1 MAPAK
6 SKSRYKRLLT
16 VSVVVFALFAVSVIG
31 LHIWFVNNARS
42 VLKEMVAAK
51 SNGKIKL
58 ELSKLTFEFFS
69 NKLQVREADLTSTD
83 SLTNPTTYHIKF
95 RKLTLRINSI
105 WPLVFQKKLLLDS
118 IKLHD
123 PQVEIM
129 QWRRDTTKKR
139 SGDDLS
145 ISQEMGQLYTSMLDV
160 LDDFGIRRI
169 IVNNAQVS
177 LINKM
182 KALSD
187 PVIISNIYFD
197 LIRTAQDIKKRD
209 AFVENE
215 QSIELETTDQNITLP
230 GGRHRLAFKKFQ
242 LELFRKRIQ
251 LDSCTI
257 SALATDSTKSSYTV
271 FFKTLML
278 VGVDFEAMYLR
289 NLIRADSVYCENP
302 LIDINLNTRGKS
314 SKKDD
319 RPNPEEI
326 IQELTGDLDLAFI
339 GVKDAGIH
347 IDISGKRNRS
357 LFNSNKDD
365 FEMRGVRINADS
377 AKRVVVERFDML
389 VRDYRLYSE
398 DSSAA
403 YTFDSIHFNNNKIV
417 LSNFSVATELNRA
430 KQHNYRDFKIPYFEL
445 TGLDWYDLIFEQNVK
460 AQSAQLYNPVIN
472 YATAGGKTKRIKGG
486 TSLFSSLQ
494 TISDLVTLGK
504 VNVVNGQINMKLG
517 TSASFALR
525 NANLSL
531 FSNQLLQS
539 NNGEGLRR
547 AVDHLSFSNGELKLK
562 DVTAS
567 LQNVRSTPKNLI
579 RADRI
584 SLSSPGNK
592 VKGFMQNVVIDN
604 MLLDDLDET
613 ILIDGIK
620 WQSASLNVQTEN
632 KQKGK
637 GGKKSGGS
645 IQLKNISGGNTTL
658 VFRQGETIAATS
670 VNSLKLASLIKDGDK
685 PVRIAGLAISGKN
698 MAINGA
704 GTKVAVAQYR
714 ISGNGASTLSGL
726 SYERL
731 KDRDSLILSAP
742 RLDFSGDIN
751 GLLANDIHLTNVQVQ
766 QPVIKL
772 VKWNTGAKKE
782 DVQQSDAPLR
792 IDRIRATEP
801 VINITLHKGDS
812 MSIINLPRSQ
822 NSMVQASGLLINS
835 RGVQLGSVSAKTT
848 AATFVKPTGEVVG
861 VEDGLV
867 DLQVSN
873 LLLLRKEGIPTWSGM
888 VNVLNLQN
896 PTPLRFGKSKNT
908 LLINQLSLG
917 NLNLSSAYF
926 SDINEL
932 IKYNVSAS
940 LKTGTGKYMD
950 STTTLNWYNAEYSY
964 KNKALT
970 LDSFNYHPTQPRD
983 SVIAN
988 TPYQTDYITFRSGAI
1003 KITDFNLEKY
1013 EKDSA
1018 LLANT
1023 IAITNP
1029 VITIFRDKQPPFR
1042 GGTIKP
1048 LPVDKIEGIRLPLSI
1063 QKVRL
1068 FDGTLAYT
1076 ERNAK
1081 TRAEGTLYLTHMN
1094 GGLTNIKNRNIEEAD
1109 SLTITLNAFLMD
1121 S

>member
-1 MAPAK
+1 MVPAK

-16 VSVVVFALFAVSVIG
+16 VSIVVFALLAVSVLG

-197 LIRTAQDIKKRD
+197 LIRTAQDTKKRD

-215 QSIELETTDQNITLP
+215 QSIELQTTDQNITLP

-347 IDISGKRNRS
+347 IDISGQRNRS

-377 AKRVVVERFDML
+377 GKRVVVERFDML

-417 LSNFSVATELNRA
+417 LSNFSVATALNRA

-472 YATAGGKTKRIKGG
+472 YATAGAKTKRIKGG
-486 TSLFSSLQ
+486 TNLFSSLQ

-517 TSASFALR
+517 PVGF
-525 NANLSL
+525 
-531 FSNQLLQS
+531 
-539 NNGEGLRR
+539 
-547 AVDHLSFSNGELKLK
+547 VY
-562 DVTAS
+562 
-567 LQNVRSTPKNLI
+567 TPE
-579 RADRI
+579 R
-584 SLSSPGNK
+584 
-592 VKGFMQNVVIDN
+592 
-604 MLLDDLDET
+604 
-613 ILIDGIK
+613 
-620 WQSASLNVQTEN
+620 
-632 KQKGK
+632 
-637 GGKKSGGS
+637 
-645 IQLKNISGGNTTL
+645 QLK
-658 VFRQGETIAATS
+658 F
-670 VNSLKLASLIKDGDK
+670 
-685 PVRIAGLAISGKN
+685 
-698 MAINGA
+698 
-704 GTKVAVAQYR
+704 
-714 ISGNGASTLSGL
+714 
-726 SYERL
+726 
-731 KDRDSLILSAP
+731 
-742 RLDFSGDIN
+742 
-751 GLLANDIHLTNVQVQ
+751 
-766 QPVIKL
+766 
-772 VKWNTGAKKE
+772 
-782 DVQQSDAPLR
+782 
-792 IDRIRATEP
+792 
-801 VINITLHKGDS
+801 
-812 MSIINLPRSQ
+812 
-822 NSMVQASGLLINS
+822 
-835 RGVQLGSVSAKTT
+835 
-848 AATFVKPTGEVVG
+848 
-861 VEDGLV
+861 
-867 DLQVSN
+867 
-873 LLLLRKEGIPTWSGM
+873 
-888 VNVLNLQN
+888 
-896 PTPLRFGKSKNT
+896 
-908 LLINQLSLG
+908 
-917 NLNLSSAYF
+917 
-926 SDINEL
+926 
-932 IKYNVSAS
+932 
-940 LKTGTGKYMD
+940 
-950 STTTLNWYNAEYSY
+950 
-964 KNKALT
+964 
-970 LDSFNYHPTQPRD
+970 
-983 SVIAN
+983 
-988 TPYQTDYITFRSGAI
+988 
-1003 KITDFNLEKY
+1003 
-1013 EKDSA
+1013 
-1018 LLANT
+1018 
-1023 IAITNP
+1023 
-1029 VITIFRDKQPPFR
+1029 
-1042 GGTIKP
+1042 
-1048 LPVDKIEGIRLPLSI
+1048 I
-1063 QKVRL
+1063 Q
-1068 FDGTLAYT
+1068 
-1076 ERNAK
+1076 
-1081 TRAEGTLYLTHMN
+1081 
-1094 GGLTNIKNRNIEEAD
+1094 
-1109 SLTITLNAFLMD
+1109 
-1121 S
+1121 